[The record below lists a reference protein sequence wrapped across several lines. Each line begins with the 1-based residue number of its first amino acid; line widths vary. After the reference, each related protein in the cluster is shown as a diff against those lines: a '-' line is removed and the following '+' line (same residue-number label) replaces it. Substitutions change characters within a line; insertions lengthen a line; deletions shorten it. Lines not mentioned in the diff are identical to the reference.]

1 MPLDPQAKAMLDQ
14 EAARGG
20 PPLHTM
26 TAAAAR
32 AAIDASIDRVTPR
45 ETVAAV
51 EDRAIPGPHGPIP
64 VRIYTPVGDGPFPI
78 LVYFHGGGWVVCS
91 IETHDAWS
99 RHIANKIGCVVVSVD
114 YRQAPEHKFP
124 TAVDDCYTAIQWAAA
139 HAASFDADGTRV
151 AVAGDSAGGT
161 LSAVVCLLAR
171 DRGGP
176 PLAYQVLI
184 TPATDYYNLDLPSYR
199 DNATGYGMDTADV
212 IWLMD
217 LYLPRDVDR
226 DDFRAFP
233 LRAKDHSNL
242 PPAMVITAEY
252 DSLRDDGD
260 LYAARLR
267 EAGVP
272 VIWARYD
279 GMTHNFPLAYA
290 VLDRGEQ
297 AVEEMA
303 AALRAAFG
311 LPVRQEIG
319 HSTA

>member
-14 EAARGG
+14 DAAAGG
-20 PPLHTM
+20 PPLHRM
-26 TAAAAR
+26 TPQEAR
-32 AAIDASIDRVTPR
+32 AAINAAIDTTTPR
-45 ETVAAV
+45 EDVAAL
-51 EDRAIPGPHGPIP
+51 EDRDIPGPHGPIP
-64 VRIYTPVGDGPFPI
+64 VRIYTPQGRGPFPV

-91 IETHDAWS
+91 IETHDAWC
-99 RHIANKIGCVVVSVD
+99 RHIANKIGCVVVSVN
-114 YRQAPEHKFP
+114 YRQAPEDPFP
-124 TAVDDCYTAIQWAAA
+124 AAVDDCYAAVQWVTEQSAT
-139 HAASFDADGTRV
+139 FNADGARV

-176 PLAYQVLI
+176 KLAYQVLI
-184 TPATDYYNLDLPSYR
+184 TPATDYYNLELPSYR

-217 LYLPRDVDR
+217 LYLPPDVDR
-226 DDFRAFP
+226 DDYRAFP
-233 LRAKDHSNL
+233 LRAKDHHDL

-260 LYAARLR
+260 LYAARLQ

-272 VIWARYD
+272 VVGARYD

-290 VLDRGEQ
+290 VLDRGEE
-297 AVEEMA
+297 AVAEMA
-303 AALRAAFG
+303 AALRSAFG
-311 LPVRQEIG
+311 LPVAAASR
-319 HSTA
+319 